1 MQNVQRETQKIREK
15 TDFCET
21 LVYSVF
27 IIRFLIL
34 FCFPKRRFFLLKVL
48 FNVDLKYFLIKYLL

>member
-21 LVYSVF
+21 LVFSVF
-27 IIRFLIL
+27 I
-34 FCFPKRRFFLLKVL
+34 VL
-48 FNVDLKYFLIKYLL
+48 FLVLFAYRKDVFSC